1 MPSRTWWGS
10 TTLPV
15 MHELVVMYSVQR
27 VGGAVTVLQVHP
39 MVRTHP
45 ETGRKS
51 LYVSEGHTTTVH
63 GLRYGGI

>member
-1 MPSRTWWGS
+1 
-10 TTLPV
+10 